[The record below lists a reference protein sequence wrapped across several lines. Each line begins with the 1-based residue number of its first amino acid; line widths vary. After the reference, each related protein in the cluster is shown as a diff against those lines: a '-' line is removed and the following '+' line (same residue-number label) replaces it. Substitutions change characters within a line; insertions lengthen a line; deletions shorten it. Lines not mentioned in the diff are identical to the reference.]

1 MVRREFCPACSSLWP
16 ALASCTGLRAGRAR
30 HRPAHGSV
38 VVWRSW
44 ACCTGRRTGLALAG
58 KALFFVSPRKGAP
71 TKPTSL
77 PVTPARRTHQGK
89 LWCRCPVGSCPNS
102 RFASVQ
108 TVTSP
113 WAAGRCAPRH
123 SQRGRWV
130 KARCTDSQKSQ
141 PQPAQHAAPHPQM
154 GVVVQPGWAARCILA
169 CPMLLQKR

>member
-1 MVRREFCPACSSLWP
+1 MVRREFCPACSSLLP
-16 ALASCTGLRAGRAR
+16 ALASCMGVVLDARPLQAGAWFRGGGATGLAALAAGRVSPWRAR
-30 HRPAHGSV
+30 HFSLFRQ
-38 VVWRSW
+38 
-44 ACCTGRRTGLALAG
+44 G
-58 KALFFVSPRKGAP
+58 KVPPRNA
-71 TKPTSL
+71 TSL

-89 LWCRCPVGSCPNS
+89 LWFPCPVGSCPNS

-130 KARCTDSQKSQ
+130 KARCPDSQKSQ

-154 GVVVQPGWAARCILA
+154 GVVVQPGRAARCILA